1 MLPLNDG
8 IGWAVGRARG
18 ADRTDASSARGLLM
32 RFPQPVRD
40 SDGHSSPVWARK
52 KRRGAGAGGLVGFVV
67 TLLALFGALT
77 AALGIKE
84 QSLAEGGAM
93 MDGWITAGVNAA
105 RELAGQT
112 PEAGEAAEAAAE
124 TAGEAA
130 ATAAAATAAP
140 AAAPTKS

>member
-1 MLPLNDG
+1 
-8 IGWAVGRARG
+8 
-18 ADRTDASSARGLLM
+18 M
-32 RFPQPVRD
+32 RFPEPVRD

-52 KRRGAGAGGLVGFVV
+52 KRRGGGAGGLVGLLV

-84 QSLAEGGAM
+84 RSLAEGGAL

-105 RELAGQT
+105 RELAGQA
-112 PEAGEAAEAAAE
+112 PEAAEAAAE

-130 ATAAAATAAP
+130 ETTGDALEAGAATTAEEL
-140 AAAPTKS
+140 TGQ